1 MDKSL
6 SAVLV
11 HEHHEIDAGIEAF
24 LAGLSLGETRMQELT
39 RAVEA
44 LRRHIYLEEEF
55 LFPPLRAAGMIP
67 PVLVMLRE
75 HGEIWRTLDAIQIL
89 DPDADR
95 EGARERCG
103 ELLAQLAS
111 HNAKEEPIIYP
122 QGDAVLTDEAKRDLR
137 GFIDSGRMPQAGSA
151 PRPRPGVFRQIK
163 SRARRTQPTSVHP
176 STWLPHSVRPCSV
189 KDPLRAGPVMHFT
202 ASLGRCRL

>member
-6 SAVLV
+6 SVVLV

-67 PVLVMLRE
+67 PVLVMLKE
-75 HGEIWRTLDAIQIL
+75 HGEIWRTLDAIQTL
-89 DPDADR
+89 DPGADR

-103 ELLAQLAS
+103 ELLAQLDI

-122 QGDAVLTDEAKRDLR
+122 QGDAVLTDQAKRDLR
-137 GFIDSGRMPQAGSA
+137 GFIDSGRMPQGWVCAQA
-151 PRPRPGVFRQIK
+151 
-163 SRARRTQPTSVHP
+163 
-176 STWLPHSVRPCSV
+176 
-189 KDPLRAGPVMHFT
+189 
-202 ASLGRCRL
+202 

>member
-1 MDKSL
+1 MENSL
-6 SAVLV
+6 SDVLEN
-11 HEHHEIDAGIEAF
+11 EHHEIDAGIESF
-24 LAGLSLGETRMQELT
+24 LAGLALGETRMQELT

-75 HGEIWRTLDAIQIL
+75 HGDIWRTLDAIQTF

-95 EGARERCG
+95 ESARERCG
-103 ELLAQLAS
+103 ELVAQLAS

-137 GFIDSGRMPQAGSA
+137 GFIDVGRMPQGWVCAQA
-151 PRPRPGVFRQIK
+151 
-163 SRARRTQPTSVHP
+163 
-176 STWLPHSVRPCSV
+176 
-189 KDPLRAGPVMHFT
+189 
-202 ASLGRCRL
+202 